1 MHVDLRNEIEDNGN
15 EVDDNGNEA
24 VVQHRILL
32 GTKSCQLPSSALE
45 Q

>member
-1 MHVDLRNEIEDNGN
+1 MHIDLGNEIEDHGN
-15 EVDDNGNEA
+15 KVA
-24 VVQHRILL
+24 QHGILL